1 MHKKLNKPF
10 VSPRLIAKIAIGGFS
25 IHLITM
31 LLNSHFFVYCIPAVV
46 LNIIFIS
53 YFLLILYRKNVNA
66 TILNIVLFVFL
77 VLTIL
82 LLAFTANG
90 NFLASG
96 IWFGVGVTMLDN
108 YLVALVAFLLLA
120 VTLFGIIR
128 KSRLNYSVWS
138 FIILTLIL
146 VGFILGILE
155 SYLVTPIAI
164 ISDLALYVS
173 YVGMTLF
180 LGEYGNAINVR
191 KEIKNA

>member
-10 VSPRLIAKIAIGGFS
+10 INPRLVAKIAIGGFS
-25 IHLITM
+25 IHLVTM
-31 LLNSHFFVYCIPAVV
+31 FLDSRLFTYCIPAII

-66 TILNIVLFVFL
+66 AVFNIVLFVFL

-82 LLAFTANG
+82 LLALTIKG
-90 NFLASG
+90 NFLARG
-96 IWFGVGVTMLDN
+96 IWFGAGVTLLDN
-108 YLVALVAFLLLA
+108 YLVALVAFLPLA
-120 VTLFGIIR
+120 AMLFGIIR

-138 FIILTLIL
+138 FIILALIL

-164 ISDLALYVS
+164 VSDLALCIS
-173 YVGMTLF
+173 YASMALF
-180 LGEYGNAINVR
+180 LGEYGNAIKTR
-191 KEIKNA
+191 KEVKNA